1 MKQQWTQKSMQQW
14 EQLTTKID
22 ALTLRERGILLVVIS
37 VAIIFLFN
45 SLLIE
50 PQYLKQKILSEKIK
64 QEQAQITATRMEIAQ
79 RIAGIRVDPDAELK
93 KRIADAQQ
101 QLQQIDSNLQDL
113 QKNLVRP
120 EKMTALLESILKRN
134 HKLQLLSLKNLPV
147 VNVID
152 EMEESAS
159 LGTKIVAAAKAIV
172 GASTNVAEQNMH
184 EAIYKHEVEIVLQG
198 SYLDMLHY
206 MRELESLPEQVYWN
220 KGKLTVIEYPKASL
234 SLSLFTLS
242 LEKKWLNL

>member
-1 MKQQWTQKSMQQW
+1 MKPQWEQQW
-14 EQLTTKID
+14 EQLTNKID
-22 ALTLRERGILLVVIS
+22 ALTLRERGILLVVIAF
-37 VAIIFLFN
+37 VIIFLFN

-50 PQYLKQKILSEKIK
+50 PQYLKQKILSDKIK
-64 QEQAQITATRMEIAQ
+64 QEQAQIAATRMEIAQ
-79 RIAGIRVDPDAELK
+79 RVANISVDPDAELK
-93 KRIADAQQ
+93 KRIAGAEQ
-101 QLQQIDSNLQDL
+101 QLLQIDNSLQDL

-120 EKMTALLESILKRN
+120 EKMTGLLESMLKRN

-152 EMEESAS
+152 EMEDT
-159 LGTKIVAAAKAIV
+159 LGLGSKIIAVAKGV
-172 GASTNVAEQNMH
+172 TGTSPNVAEQNMH
-184 EAIYKHEVEIVLQG
+184 GAIYKHEVEIVLQG
-198 SYLDMLHY
+198 SYLDMLNY

-234 SLSLFTLS
+234 SLSVFTLS

>member
-1 MKQQWTQKSMQQW
+1 MKQQWEQQW
-14 EQLTTKID
+14 EQLTNKVD

-37 VAIIFLFN
+37 FAIIFLFN

-50 PQYLKQKILSEKIK
+50 PQYLKQKILSDKIK
-64 QEQAQITATRMEIAQ
+64 QEQAQISASRIEIAQ
-79 RIAGIRVDPDAELK
+79 RVAGISVDPDAELK
-93 KRIADAQQ
+93 KRIAGAQQ
-101 QLQQIDSNLQDL
+101 QLLQIDNSLQDL

-120 EKMTALLESILKRN
+120 EKMTSLLESILKRN
-134 HKLQLLSLKNLPV
+134 QKLQLLSLKNLPV

-152 EMEESAS
+152 EMEDTTG
-159 LGTKIVAAAKAIV
+159 LGSKIIAAAKSLT
-172 GASTNVAEQNMH
+172 GTSTNVIEQNMH

-198 SYLDMLHY
+198 SYLDMLNY